1 MIVFQLFNDLIVFS
15 FQQFNLLI
23 EVNIDSIDQLIVRDL
38 QFVILDSLL
47 DLLKM
52 GFYLFNKAQL
62 LLENVFYFW

>member
-15 FQQFNLLI
+15 FQKFNLLI